1 MPYRQHQKG
10 SGALQTLDAA
20 KRLLDDPQ
28 LPAVALVDRRP
39 AFVTGRA
46 RASLSTGGR
55 SSLRSLDTPLWRL
68 AMVGDQE
75 GLRRLAD
82 VIAHEAFHVRHGL
95 AERPAV
101 EEKFR
106 VL

>member
-39 AFVTGRA
+39 AFVTATSEGFVINGRA
-46 RASLSTGGR
+46 IISTFPSIRR
-55 SSLRSLDTPLWRL
+55 SGVSQWSATMKGFAAW
-68 AMVGDQE
+68 
-75 GLRRLAD
+75 
-82 VIAHEAFHVRHGL
+82 
-95 AERPAV
+95 PA
-101 EEKFR
+101 
-106 VL
+106 